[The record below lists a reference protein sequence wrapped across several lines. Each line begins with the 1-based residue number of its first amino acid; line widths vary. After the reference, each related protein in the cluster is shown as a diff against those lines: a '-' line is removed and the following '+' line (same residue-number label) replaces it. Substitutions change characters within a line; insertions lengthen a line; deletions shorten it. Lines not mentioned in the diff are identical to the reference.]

1 MGIEPVV
8 SIWPTINPQS
18 RNWKAMSEGNMLVRT
33 ESGQYGIFDFYGQQT
48 YVDMTSPQARDYLWE
63 QVKKGVSLSRAYG
76 GYEEKRRKAEDAAR
90 KRNEENAALSSGRI
104 SGVTKKAVYT
114 AQDVAAMSAA
124 EVRGNYD
131 DILASMDSEGFYI

>member
-1 MGIEPVV
+1 MDKRQRAEAEIAEF
-8 SIWPTINPQS
+8 
-18 RNWKAMSEGNMLVRT
+18 SEAFPDADLDLVPG
-33 ESGQYGIFDFYGQQT
+33 S
-48 YVDMTSPQARDYLWE
+48 VWE
-63 QVKKGVSLSRAYG
+63 QVKKGVPLSRAYG
-76 GYEEKRRKAEDAAR
+76 RYDEERRGAEEAAR

-104 SGVTKKAVYT
+104 GGVTKKAVYT

>member
-1 MGIEPVV
+1 MDKRQRAEAEIAEF
-8 SIWPTINPQS
+8 
-18 RNWKAMSEGNMLVRT
+18 SERFPDADLDLVPG
-33 ESGQYGIFDFYGQQT
+33 S
-48 YVDMTSPQARDYLWE
+48 VWE

-76 GYEEKRRKAEDAAR
+76 GYEEKRRKAGVAAR

-104 SGVTKKAVYT
+104 GGVTKKAVYT
-114 AQDVAAMSAA
+114 ARDVAAMSAA